1 MSYSNLRVTR
11 FWFHAAGQFHE
22 VHLTGGKDY
31 VQKNLG
37 TEGNM
42 SLGNTFQL
50 LLNLVVFFDRHREQ
64 LWEVCTTFTSR
75 HLSFWYDS
83 NFLHSFSTKGAWDLV
98 DYLELYPRVDSEMTI
113 KVNAYNSLES
123 CVRREFHH
131 VVVASMEAL
140 CHLYRAL
147 KQSGAGPSVLQ
158 HSAIDQQLIELRT
171 RARLLVTFSRLINL
185 PVSGEI
191 DTYAK
196 LAQLEKNML

>member
-1 MSYSNLRVTR
+1 M
-11 FWFHAAGQFHE
+11 A
-22 VHLTGGKDY
+22 
-31 VQKNLG
+31 
-37 TEGNM
+37 
-42 SLGNTFQL
+42 LGNTFQL

-64 LWEVCTTFTSR
+64 QWEVRTKLTSR
-75 HLSFWYDS
+75 RLGDLPFCHISNLIHL
-83 NFLHSFSTKGAWDLV
+83 FSTKGAWDLV

-147 KQSGAGPSVLQ
+147 KQSGAGPSVFQ
-158 HSAIDQQLIELRT
+158 QSTIDQQLIELRT

-196 LAQLEKNML
+196 LAQLEKNMM